1 MTPTPPRLARWLLE
15 RFTIAADRDAVLGDL
30 NEEFETRAQVS
41 PADAARWYRRQA
53 IQSLVPVLRR
63 RWPASISPTPSGAL
77 MDSLWQDVRFA
88 FRLSRRK
95 PLVSVVAI
103 LSLVIGIALATVVFS
118 ILNAA
123 VLRPLPVSAP
133 DDLVVVLEQR
143 PTSIQHQ
150 MSYPDYL
157 DIRAEQRAFV
167 DIFGWSPRQ
176 MVATVGNATTIV
188 DAELVTGGYFT
199 TLGVRTISGRPI
211 GDDDDKPGQPPVAVV
226 SERLWRAWGRSLP
239 LESGATVVFNN
250 APFAIV
256 GIVPN
261 TFSGV
266 EIGRRADVWVP
277 VVQRAIATG
286 NPTDAAISSRR
297 TSWLTVM
304 GRRRPGTSHAAL
316 TSDLM
321 RIEQGL
327 YPKWE
332 RAEPRRLYA
341 GPGSH
346 GDFTVPESVVST
358 LQALLIATFVVLL
371 VACANVANLLMARAA
386 DRSRELAL
394 RLALGAGRWRLFRLI
409 VAEAVLL
416 CVGSAIL
423 GLGLASAGATAAS
436 RLMLRF
442 GEPVALD
449 LSIDWRL
456 ALFVSGLALASA
468 LLSSLAP
475 AVHVLRSTRLAAMAD
490 GGRGGTAT
498 RLAGLLRSGML
509 VGQFALSLALVVS
522 ALLLVRTVGNLRNAP
537 TGFATNEV
545 ALLAVAPGAAQFS
558 ESRADAY
565 VTEGIDRLSA
575 IPGVR
580 AAAFARVR
588 PVNTGGSR
596 MTIHV
601 SGYAPQPDE
610 DMEINYNS
618 VTSAY
623 FEAMGIR
630 LLDGAALRARP
641 VAAAAPAA
649 SQAAATAAGPQ
660 AAGPPAPPPL
670 IEGVVNETMARR
682 YWPNARAVGQRFYLG
697 DDTTGQPVEVVGMV
711 ADAKYR
717 EVREEPRP
725 SFYVHMSPRHALD
738 GVFHVRVAGAL
749 STTMPALRRA
759 LVDLAPSVPITQ
771 TRTLRNQIDVNITD
785 DRLAMTIGAVLA
797 GAAIFLA
804 GVGLFSAM
812 AHMVGQ
818 RTREIGVRVALGAT
832 ALGIQGLVFR
842 QALSITLLG
851 AAIGFGL
858 AMWATSVTASRL
870 YGVDRFDV
878 VSFGGAALVL
888 AAVALGAALIP
899 ARRAS
904 RVDPVDALR
913 RD

>member
-15 RFTIAADRDAVLGDL
+15 RFTVAADRDAVLGDL
-30 NEEFETRAQVS
+30 NEEFEARAQMS
-41 PADAARWYRRQA
+41 PGDAARWYRRQA
-53 IQSLVPVLRR
+53 IGSLVPVLRR
-63 RWPASISPTPSGAL
+63 RWPANISPTPSGAL

-95 PLVSVVAI
+95 PLVSIVAI

-188 DAELVTGGYFT
+188 DAELVTGGYFG
-199 TLGVRTISGRPI
+199 TLGVGTISGRPI
-211 GDDDDKPGQPPVAVV
+211 GDDDDKPGRPPVAVV

-261 TFSGV
+261 NFSGV
-266 EIGRRADVWVP
+266 VIGRRADVWVP

-286 NPTDAAISSRR
+286 NPTDTAISSRR
-297 TSWLTVM
+297 SSWLTVM

-316 TSDLM
+316 TSDLL

-327 YPKWE
+327 FPKWE
-332 RAEPRRLYA
+332 RMEPRRLYA

-346 GDFTVPESVVST
+346 GDFTVPGSVVAT
-358 LQALLIATFVVLL
+358 LQALLIATGVVLL

-416 CVGSAIL
+416 CVSSAIL
-423 GLGLASAGATAAS
+423 GLGLASACATAAS
-436 RLMLRF
+436 RLMLRS

-456 ALFVSGLALASA
+456 ALFVSGLALASV
-468 LLSSLAP
+468 LFSSLAP
-475 AVHVLRSTRLAAMAD
+475 ALHVLRSTRLAAMAD
-490 GGRGGTAT
+490 GGRGATAT
-498 RLAGLLRSGML
+498 RLAGLLRSGLL

-558 ESRADAY
+558 ERRADTY
-565 VTEGIDRLSA
+565 VAEGIDRLA
-575 IPGVR
+575 AVPGVR
-580 AAAFARVR
+580 AAAFARIP
-588 PVNTGGSR
+588 PVNFGGSR
-596 MTIHV
+596 MNIHV
-601 SGYAPQPDE
+601 PGYVPQPDE

-623 FEAMGIR
+623 FDATGIR
-630 LLDGAALRARP
+630 LLDGSALRPRP
-641 VAAAAPAA
+641 VTGPAPATTQA
-649 SQAAATAAGPQ
+649 STTTAGLQP
-660 AAGPPAPPPL
+660 GPPAPPPL
-670 IEGVVNETMARR
+670 VQGVVNEMMARR

-697 DDTTGQPVEVVGMV
+697 SNTAGQPVEVVGV
-711 ADAKYR
+711 AADAKYR
-717 EVREEPRP
+717 EVREVPRP
-725 SFYVHMSPRHALD
+725 SFYIHMSPRHALD
-738 GVFHVRVAGAL
+738 GVFHVRVAGSL
-749 STTMPALRRA
+749 SATMPALRQA
-759 LVDLAPSVPITQ
+759 LVDLAPGVPITQ

-832 ALGIQGLVFR
+832 GLGIQGMVFR
-842 QALSITLLG
+842 QALTITLAG
-851 AAIGFGL
+851 AALGFGL
-858 AMWATSVTASRL
+858 ATWATSVTGSRL

-878 VSFGGAALVL
+878 ASFGGAALLL
-888 AAVALGAALIP
+888 ALVAIASALIP